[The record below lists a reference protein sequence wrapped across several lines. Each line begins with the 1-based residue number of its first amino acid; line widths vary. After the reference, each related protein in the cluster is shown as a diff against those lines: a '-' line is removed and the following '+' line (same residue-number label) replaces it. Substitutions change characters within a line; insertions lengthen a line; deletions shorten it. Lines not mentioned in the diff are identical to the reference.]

1 MRNAEHIRLSDALN
15 VWFCF
20 QEEVSEGAIQ
30 CCNNPKELPSILLEE
45 EPAAPEGL
53 CGDPAEALAW
63 PPGSQ
68 PLPAPAAAGAAAP
81 AGSRGEK
88 EAGGGRADQKRGRGK
103 TMARRGGA

>member
-1 MRNAEHIRLSDALN
+1 MRNAKHVLLHGTLS

-20 QEEVSEGAIQ
+20 QEEVSEGASQ
-30 CCNNPKELPSILLEE
+30 CCYNPKELPSILLEE
-45 EPAAPEGL
+45 EPAATEGL
-53 CGDPAEALAW
+53 CSHPAEALAW

-68 PLPAPAAAGAAAP
+68 PLPAPAAAGTQAE

-88 EAGGGRADQKRGRGK
+88 EARRGRTDQKKGRGK